1 MKRTDVVLIT
11 GTSRGIGRYLAEHF
25 LKKGSIVYGCSRS
38 PVERTRPRYFHHVAD
53 VTNESQ
59 VKELFSSIKKHHGRL
74 DITINNAGIAF
85 MNHFLLMPVSTA
97 RKIVDTNLIGTFLI
111 CRESVKLMRKAG
123 YGRIINFSSVAVPL
137 NIEGEA
143 VYAASKSAVGTLT
156 RIIARE
162 VSPYGITCNAIGPA
176 PVRTDLLHGISSK
189 KLDRL
194 INSLAIKKFCKFED
208 IANIVDFLVAPASGS
223 ITGQVIYLGGP

>member
-1 MKRTDVVLIT
+1 MKKTNVVLIT
-11 GTSRGIGRYLAEHF
+11 GTSRGIGRFLAEHF
-25 LKKGSIVYGCSRS
+25 LKRGSVVYGCSRS
-38 PVERTRPRYFHHVAD
+38 PVEWTRPRYFHQVVD

-59 VKELFSSIKKHHGRL
+59 VKELFSSIKKRHDRL
-74 DITINNAGIAF
+74 DITINNAGIAS

-97 RKIVDTNLIGTFLI
+97 KKIVNTNLIGTFLI
-111 CRESVKLMRKAG
+111 CRESAKLMKKAK

-137 NIEGEA
+137 NVEGEA

-162 VSPYGITCNAIGPA
+162 LSPYGITCNAIGPA

-189 KLDRL
+189 KLDEL
-194 INSLAIKKFCKFED
+194 IGKLTIKKFCTFED
-208 IANIVDFLVAPASGS
+208 IANIIDFLVAPASGS
-223 ITGQVIYLGGP
+223 ITGQIIYLGGP

>member
-1 MKRTDVVLIT
+1 MKKTNVVLIT
-11 GTSRGIGRYLAEHF
+11 GTSRGIGRFLAEHF
-25 LKKGSIVYGCSRS
+25 LKRGSVVYGCSRS
-38 PVERTRPRYFHHVAD
+38 PVEWTRPRYFHQVVD

-59 VKELFSSIKKHHGRL
+59 VKELFSSIKKRHDRL
-74 DITINNAGIAF
+74 DITINNAGIAS

-97 RKIVDTNLIGTFLI
+97 KKIVNTNLIGTFLI
-111 CRESVKLMRKAG
+111 CRESAKLMKKAR

-137 NIEGEA
+137 NVEGEA

-162 VSPYGITCNAIGPA
+162 LSPYGITCNAIGPA

-189 KLDRL
+189 KLDEL
-194 INSLAIKKFCKFED
+194 IGKLTIKKFCTFED
-208 IANIVDFLVAPASGS
+208 IANIIDFLVAPASGS
-223 ITGQVIYLGGP
+223 ITGQIIYLGGP

>member
-11 GTSRGIGRYLAEHF
+11 GTSRGIGRHLAEHF

-38 PVERTRPRYFHHVAD
+38 PVERPRPGYFHHVAD
-53 VTNESQ
+53 VTNENQ
-59 VKELFSSIKKHHGRL
+59 VKTMFSSIKKHHGRL
-74 DITINNAGIAF
+74 DITINNAGIAS

-111 CRESVKLMRKAG
+111 CRESVKLMKKRR

-176 PVRTDLLHGISSK
+176 PVRTDLLQGISSK

-194 INSLAIKKFCKFED
+194 INSLTIKKFCTFGD
-208 IANIVDFLVAPASGS
+208 ITNIVDFLVAPASGS